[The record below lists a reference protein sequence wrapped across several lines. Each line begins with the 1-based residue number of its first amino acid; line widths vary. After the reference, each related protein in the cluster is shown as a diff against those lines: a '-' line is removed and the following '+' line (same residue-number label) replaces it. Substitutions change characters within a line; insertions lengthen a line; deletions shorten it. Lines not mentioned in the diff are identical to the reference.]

1 LQKLPF
7 EEIVRVVR
15 ASLALL
21 LAVLLVLSL
30 SVRAADDEAPGR
42 SFVLPNGLKVFLYE
56 KHDLPL
62 VNIALA
68 VDAGSKDEAEATSGV
83 AHLLEHCLLFRG
95 TEFRSGSEVGR
106 ELRRRGAYF
115 NANTGQDLTVFE
127 LACPSGQA
135 DFALRNQREI
145 VFGFALTQ
153 AEVDDEKAVVLEE
166 LKQTEDDP
174 DRHGADLTLQR
185 LFSGHPYGRPVYGR
199 PDIIRSARVEDL
211 FAFHARYFVPNN
223 CSLAAVGDFRTDE
236 MEARVRDIFGPLKAA
251 DVPARAIPKAAA
263 LKASA
268 TFEERKDVKDGYLFL
283 GWVGPDCNH
292 PDQYAVGLLAEV
304 LGRGLNPLL
313 NIALRSRWDLVQ
325 SMTMSYLPNR
335 FGGAV
340 IVALKLE
347 PKNVQAATREAL
359 NYLRRCHAENFSKD
373 DYPGDERFEAF
384 DFLGSAKNQVRFAS
398 EQAEESGLVLAS
410 SLARFMLLNERD
422 RPGRFLDHIARTTS
436 SDLRRVAMTYFGRG
450 GSVAVSIV
458 PSKTARNGG
467 TK

>member
-1 LQKLPF
+1 MASAS
-7 EEIVRVVR
+7 VVVPLLIL
-15 ASLALL
+15 LALFPSD
-21 LAVLLVLSL
+21 A
-30 SVRAADDEAPGR
+30 RAGDDAPGR

-68 VDAGSKDEAEATSGV
+68 VDAGSKDETAATNGV

-95 TEFRSGSEVGR
+95 TEFRSGFEVSR

-145 VFGFALTQ
+145 IFGFALTQ
-153 AEVDDEKAVVLEE
+153 AELDDEKDIVLEE

-174 DRHGADLTLQR
+174 ERHGADLTMQR
-185 LFSGHPYGRPVYGR
+185 LFAGHPYGRPVYGR
-199 PDIIRSARVEDL
+199 PDVIRSARVEDL
-211 FAFHARYFVPNN
+211 AAFHARYFVPNN
-223 CSLAAVGDFRTDE
+223 CSLAVVGDFRTAE
-236 MEARVRDIFGPLKAA
+236 MEARLREVFGPLKAA

-263 LKASA
+263 LKAS
-268 TFEERKDVKDGYLFL
+268 TRFEEEKDVKDGYLFL
-283 GWVGPDCNH
+283 GWVGPDFNH
-292 PDQYAVGLLAEV
+292 PDQYAVDLLAEV
-304 LGRGLNPLL
+304 LGCGLNPLL

-325 SMTMSYLPNR
+325 SMTMSYLPGR

-340 IVALKLE
+340 IVALKLD

-359 NYLRRCHAENFSKD
+359 NYLRRCHTENFSKD

-422 RPGRFLDHIARTTS
+422 KPGRFLDQIARTTS
-436 SDLRRVAMTYFGRG
+436 SDLRKAAMTYFGRG

-458 PSKTARNGG
+458 PSKTARSGG